1 MYFGPLGLK
10 KVGRFTLFLV
20 FQKKKRLLAEKYSAF
35 CEIKTKQFMGSNVP
49 FTVPSQGLRGTRI
62 YATKIYRKNSEWPR
76 ISYFFTK
83 FKIFFSFFVSLFY
96 VLHDP
101 ADNFS
106 LFWSYFDLFYV
117 RNTHTR
123 NVDASRRFV
132 IQGGLAWANIVG
144 ICADVILHVCF
155 GEILTCFT
163 GEPGESDFQ

>member
-1 MYFGPLGLK
+1 
-10 KVGRFTLFLV
+10 
-20 FQKKKRLLAEKYSAF
+20 
-35 CEIKTKQFMGSNVP
+35 MGSNVP
-49 FTVPSQGLRGTRI
+49 FTVPSQGLRGYENLCYLKNYQKTLSDLEFRI
-62 YATKIYRKNSEWPR
+62 FSRNSR
-76 ISYFFTK
+76 YFSPFYL
-83 FKIFFSFFVSLFY
+83 SLFY

-101 ADNFS
+101 TRRTTGLSFCLPLRPTTVFEWA
-106 LFWSYFDLFYV
+106 YFDLFYV
-117 RNTHTR
+117 QNTHTR